1 MSSPICFLCALF
13 TLTLLLQVSSLQ
25 TITALY
31 GETIVVPCNP
41 TRGTKS
47 ANLMFTKW
55 TYEKD
60 DGSNGDL
67 LVKQSQK
74 DEVTIQAT
82 GIYKDRVNMASNFSL
97 LISRATLADQ
107 KTFTCINVGET
118 DIEMFSTQV
127 QVYKTPS
134 PPQIKD
140 KVKVLE
146 KSKLIKLGECLTQDA
161 NPAANVTWLKNGQ
174 PLTADGKSTVITTKK
189 TADPTTGLSTT
200 SSTLEYMAV
209 KEDAS
214 SQFSCSVQHILGPN
228 QVTAPENF
236 TINYPTEKVEL
247 QVVSKGPFKEGDNIT
262 LKCNADGNPPPT
274 SFSFYLKEKKVT
286 VENANMYTLTGVTRG
301 STGEYKCSLVND
313 DKMADTKNILVNYL
327 DVSLSPSGTIIKNI
341 GESLE
346 VVIQKNASDEIKVS
360 WTKDNGKLDKKPV
373 FLHLKYSDSG
383 FYVCEVST
391 GMGIKQSRSFQ
402 LVVEGKPVINRL
414 LKMRGGD
421 GRHKVLICE
430 AEGAPRPS
438 VHWSINGTHEE
449 SSYVNGKLI
458 HKLTVVPAENLTVT
472 CMVSN
477 KLGEHMQTI
486 NVSSLIGEESGK
498 REGSADDADD
508 QAKLIVGVVVGL
520 LLAAGVVGLLYWIY
534 IKKSKR
540 GSWKTGEK
548 ESGTSEES
556 RKLEEN
562 QKLAV

>member
-1 MSSPICFLCALF
+1 MVSLMLSPRPITHFL
-13 TLTLLLQVSSLQ
+13 
-25 TITALY
+25 
-31 GETIVVPCNP
+31 P
-41 TRGTKS
+41 
-47 ANLMFTKW
+47 
-55 TYEKD
+55 
-60 DGSNGDL
+60 
-67 LVKQSQK
+67 
-74 DEVTIQAT
+74 IQ
-82 GIYKDRVNMASNFSL
+82 
-97 LISRATLADQ
+97 
-107 KTFTCINVGET
+107 
-118 DIEMFSTQV
+118 
-127 QVYKTPS
+127 
-134 PPQIKD
+134 
-140 KVKVLE
+140 
-146 KSKLIKLGECLTQDA
+146 LGECLTQDA

-346 VVIQKNASDEIKVS
+346 VVIQKNASDEIRVS

-438 VHWSINGTHEE
+438 VHWSINGTH
-449 SSYVNGKLI
+449 VRPPCRPCPPP
-458 HKLTVVPAENLTVT
+458 H
-472 CMVSN
+472 
-477 KLGEHMQTI
+477 LGSLGYLMAPVDYFHIYDTAFQT
-486 NVSSLIGEESGK
+486 K
-498 REGSADDADD
+498 
-508 QAKLIVGVVVGL
+508 
-520 LLAAGVVGLLYWIY
+520 
-534 IKKSKR
+534 
-540 GSWKTGEK
+540 GEK
-548 ESGTSEES
+548 KTSEE
-556 RKLEEN
+556 L
-562 QKLAV
+562 QAVHRAA